1 MNMSR
6 TPDDVV
12 IVRYGE
18 IALKSHNVRD
28 RYEKILM
35 SNITSM
41 LDATGASYDNVS
53 RDRGRIYIHTADTA
67 AVRAAARVFGVVSV
81 SPAISCEPALES
93 VSTVAADVGQD
104 IIAKG
109 QSFGIRPRRA
119 GNHDFSSRDVGIAC
133 GDAVWQRIEERNPRV
148 DLTNPDVEIFVEVR
162 QNRAFV
168 YTDVVRGVGGLPLG
182 TQGKMVAL
190 VSGGIDSP
198 VAAWLMMKRGCE
210 VIPVYVNNDPF
221 SDETTRQ
228 RALECIRVLQT
239 WAPGHPFKVY
249 EVPGGESQVSFLS
262 DCQRRYTCV
271 LCRRMMYRIAAGIM
285 EKEHAHG
292 IITGASL
299 GQVASQTSQNLQAET
314 CGIHVPIYHPLIG
327 LDKTEIVDIARIIG
341 SYDAS
346 TRPATCCTAVPEKP
360 ATSAK
365 CGDIYGE
372 ETKIDVEDLL
382 RTALSAATIVD
393 PSEYR

>member
-1 MNMSR
+1 MSR
-6 TPDDVV
+6 PKNDVV

-18 IALKSHNVRD
+18 IALKSRNVRD
-28 RYEKILM
+28 RYEKTLI
-35 SNITSM
+35 SNIHSM
-41 LDATGASYDNVS
+41 LDAMGASYESVS
-53 RDRGRIYIHTADTA
+53 RDWGRIFIHTADPGA
-67 AVRAAARVFGVVSV
+67 ARAAARVFGVVSV
-81 SPAISCEPALES
+81 SPAITCEPVLES
-93 VSTVAADVGQD
+93 VSSLAADVGQE
-104 IIAKG
+104 IIGEG

-119 GNHDFSSRDVGIAC
+119 GNHDFSSHDVGIAC
-133 GDAVWQRIEERNPRV
+133 GDAVWQRIEHQGPSV

-162 QNRAFV
+162 QNHAFV
-168 YTDVVRGVGGLPLG
+168 YTDMVRGVGGLPLG

-239 WAPGHPFKVY
+239 WAPGHSLKVY

-262 DCQRRYTCV
+262 DCRRRYTCV

-299 GQVASQTSQNLQAET
+299 GQVASQTSQNMLAET
-314 CGIHVPIYHPLIG
+314 CGINVPIYHPLIG
-327 LDKTEIVDIARIIG
+327 LDKTEIVDIARNIG

-360 ATSAK
+360 ATSAR
-365 CGDIYGE
+365 CGDVCGE
-372 ETKIDVEDLL
+372 EAKIDVEELL
-382 RTALSAATIVD
+382 STALSGAKIVD

>member
-1 MNMSR
+1 MSR
-6 TPDDVV
+6 PLNDVV

-18 IALKSHNVRD
+18 IALKSRNVRD

-35 SNITSM
+35 SNIHSM
-41 LDATGASYDNVS
+41 LDAMDTSYDRVS
-53 RDRGRIYIHTADTA
+53 REWGRIYVHTADPEA
-67 AVRAAARVFGVVSV
+67 ARAAARVFGVVSV
-81 SPAISCEPALES
+81 SSAVICEPTLES
-93 VSTVAADVGQD
+93 VSSVAADVGKE
-104 IIAKG
+104 IIGEG

-119 GNHDFSSRDVGIAC
+119 GNHDFSSRDIGIAC
-133 GDAVWQRIEERNPRV
+133 GDAVWQRIEHQGPSV

-162 QNRAFV
+162 QNHAFV
-168 YTDVVRGVGGLPLG
+168 YTDVINGVGGLPLG

-210 VIPVYVNNDPF
+210 IIPVYVNNDPF

-239 WAPGHPFKVY
+239 WAPSHPFKVY
-249 EVPGGESQVSFLS
+249 EVPGGESQISFLS

-285 EKEHAHG
+285 EQEQAHG
-292 IITGASL
+292 VITGASL
-299 GQVASQTSQNLQAET
+299 GQVASQTSQNMLAET
-314 CGIHVPIYHPLIG
+314 CGIHVPIYHPVIA
-327 LDKTEIVDIARIIG
+327 LDKTEIVDIARNIG

-360 ATSAK
+360 ATAARCSDV
-365 CGDIYGE
+365 CGE
-372 ETKIDVEDLL
+372 EEKIDVDELL
-382 RTALSAATIVD
+382 QMALSGLKIVD
-393 PSEYR
+393 PLEYH

>member
-1 MNMSR
+1 MSR
-6 TPDDVV
+6 PPNDVI

-18 IALKSHNVRD
+18 IALKSRNVRD
-28 RYEKILM
+28 RYEKTLM

-41 LDATGASYDNVS
+41 LDAMGASYESVS
-53 RDRGRIYIHTADTA
+53 RDWGRIYIHTADP
-67 AVRAAARVFGVVSV
+67 AAAQAAAKVFGVVSV
-81 SPAISCEPALES
+81 SLAITCEPTLES
-93 VSTVAADVGQD
+93 VSSLAADVGQE
-104 IIAKG
+104 IIGEG
-109 QSFGIRPRRA
+109 QSFGIRPRRT

-133 GDAVWQRIEERNPRV
+133 GNAVWQRIEHQGPSV

-162 QNRAFV
+162 QNHAFV
-168 YTDVVRGVGGLPLG
+168 YTDVVNGVGGLPLG

-210 VIPVYVNNDPF
+210 IIPVYVNNDPF

-239 WAPGHPFKVY
+239 WAPGHSLKVY
-249 EVPGGESQVSFLS
+249 EVPGGEAQVSFLS

-285 EKEHAHG
+285 EKERAHG
-292 IITGASL
+292 IITGVSL
-299 GQVASQTSQNLQAET
+299 GQVASQTSQNMLAET
-314 CGIHVPIYHPLIG
+314 CGIHVPIYHPLIA
-327 LDKTEIVDIARIIG
+327 LDKTEIVDMARNIG

-360 ATSAK
+360 ATSAR
-365 CGDIYGE
+365 CGDVCGE
-372 ETKIDVEDLL
+372 EAKIDVEELL
-382 RTALSAATIVD
+382 RTALSNAKIVE
-393 PSEYR
+393 PSEYS

>member
-1 MNMSR
+1 MSR
-6 TPDDVV
+6 PLNDVV

-18 IALKSHNVRD
+18 IALKSRNVRD

-35 SNITSM
+35 SNIHSM
-41 LDATGASYDNVS
+41 LDAMDTSYDRVS
-53 RDRGRIYIHTADTA
+53 REWGRIYVHTADPEA
-67 AVRAAARVFGVVSV
+67 ARAAARVFGVVSV
-81 SPAISCEPALES
+81 SSAVICEPTLES
-93 VSTVAADVGQD
+93 VSSVAADVGQE
-104 IIAKG
+104 IIGEG

-119 GNHDFSSRDVGIAC
+119 GNHDFSSRDIGIAC
-133 GDAVWQRIEERNPRV
+133 GDAVWQRIEHQGPSV

-162 QNRAFV
+162 QNHAFV
-168 YTDVVRGVGGLPLG
+168 YTDVINGVGGLPLG

-210 VIPVYVNNDPF
+210 IIPVYVNNDPF

-239 WAPGHPFKVY
+239 WAPSHPFKVY
-249 EVPGGESQVSFLS
+249 EVPGGESQISFLS

-292 IITGASL
+292 VITGASL
-299 GQVASQTSQNLQAET
+299 GQVASQTSQNMLAET
-314 CGIHVPIYHPLIG
+314 CGIHVPIYHPVIA
-327 LDKTEIVDIARIIG
+327 LDKTEIVDIARNIG

-360 ATSAK
+360 ATAARCSDV
-365 CGDIYGE
+365 CGE
-372 ETKIDVEDLL
+372 EEKIDVDELL
-382 RTALSAATIVD
+382 QMALSGLKIVD
-393 PSEYR
+393 PLEYH